1 MKQKLAAFLALMML
15 LTIVTALP
23 AAAVQTN
30 TVEVF
35 VNGEPQRYTGAKP
48 YVKDSAVMLPV
59 RATAGMLGMS
69 VDFKRST
76 LEVVLTSPD
85 CTVVF
90 HTGSSEVSV
99 NGTRVSL
106 NSSTTVHKGRVYVP
120 HALFDSLPGLQVQYD
135 SAEQHI
141 HINHAQQDPE
151 AAAAAVIGLLTT
163 GRYGELAAQYFE
175 PSLAEALPASDL
187 EAVWNQVIGAAG
199 AYLSTESVTTQPS
212 DGGRTIV
219 TAKLV
224 FERMKANVI
233 LTMNDQQK
241 LAGLFIQ
248 PAAPED
254 NAEIPKGITEETVVI
269 GEGGTYPLEGTLTLP
284 EQGTGPYPAVVLVQG
299 SGPSDRDESIGAYKP
314 FRDIAWG
321 LAQQGIAVLRYD
333 KRTFAHAASFTK
345 EEASR
350 LTVKEET
357 VDDAIAAANLLKSD
371 ERIDSSRVY
380 VAGHSLGGMLA
391 PRIDAEGG
399 DFAGLILLAGSPRP
413 LWEIIY
419 DQNAAFIAKMSD
431 ADPKKAANQ
440 AWLEAEYKKA
450 KKIAAWTPEKAA
462 SETVFGIPASYFKEM
477 DSHSAAEYA
486 KELTKPVLVL
496 QGEDDFQVF
505 ADKDYLLWQE
515 QLSHNPSAEFK
526 LYPGLNHFFVDYS
539 GPDEGTTQEYQHPG
553 TVCEQVISDIAKWI
567 HSGTLEK

>member
-1 MKQKLAAFLALMML
+1 MKQKFAAFLAVMML
-15 LTIVTALP
+15 FSVIAAMPATAAKTSVVDVIVDGKAI
-23 AAAVQTN
+23 
-30 TVEVF
+30 
-35 VNGEPQRYTGAKP
+35 RYTGAKP
-48 YVKDSAVMLPV
+48 YIENSAVMLPV
-59 RATAGMLGMS
+59 RATASALGMTVS
-69 VDFKRST
+69 FKRST
-76 LEVVLTSPD
+76 HEVVLTSPD
-85 CTVVF
+85 CTVIF
-90 HTGSSEVSV
+90 HAGSGEAAV

-106 NSSTTVHKGRVYVP
+106 NSPTSIHKGRVYAP
-120 HALFDSLPGLQVQYD
+120 NALFESLPGLKVQYD
-135 SAEQHI
+135 PAKQQI
-141 HINHAQQDPE
+141 LINHVEQGPE
-151 AAAAAVIGLLTT
+151 ATAAAVVGLLTK
-163 GRYGELAAQYFE
+163 GGYGELAARYFDLA
-175 PSLAEALPASDL
+175 LAEALPAADL

-199 AYLSTESVTTQPS
+199 AYLSTESITTQPS
-212 DGGRTIV
+212 DSGKVIV

-248 PAAPED
+248 PAASD
-254 NAEIPKGITEETVVI
+254 DMEIPEGITEEKVVV
-269 GEGGTYPLEGTLTLP
+269 GQGGKYPLEGTLTLP

-345 EEASR
+345 EEAAR

-357 VDDAIAAANLLKSD
+357 VDDAIAAASLLKSD
-371 ERIDSSRVY
+371 GRIDSSRVFI
-380 VAGHSLGGMLA
+380 VGHSLGGMLA

-399 DFAGLILLAGSPRP
+399 NFAGLILLAGSPRP
-413 LWEIIY
+413 LWDIIY

-431 ADPKKAANQ
+431 SDPKKAANL

-450 KKIAAWTPEKAA
+450 KQISDWSPEKAA

-477 DSHSAAEYA
+477 DSHSADGYA

-505 ADKDYLLWQE
+505 ANKDYLLWQE
-515 QLSHNPSAEFK
+515 HLRHNPNTAFK

-539 GPDEGTTQEYQHPG
+539 GPDEGTAKEYQHPG
-553 TVCEQVISDIAKWI
+553 TVSEEVILDIAKWVQ
-567 HSGTLEK
+567 SGQLEK